1 METAQPP
8 ILEQDIRDLQVEMG
22 LNYRQAIGELIFLM
36 ITCRP
41 DISFPLIKLSQ
52 YSVNPAKDHYEAVKQ
67 IFRYTKATR
76 TDGIY
81 FWRQYPRQDLPHI
94 PLPRCMEQNYIVDT
108 SFQPDQSNKIHGTV
122 DSDWG
127 GDTNHRKSVTCIIIK
142 YAGGTIFYKTK
153 FQETIALSSTEAE
166 FTAACDAGKS
176 ILYIRSILDEI
187 NVPQDEATTLYIDNN
202 GALLMANTQQP
213 TRRTRHMDIK
223 TFALQDWIEK
233 DLILMK
239 RINTAD
245 NYADALTKSMG
256 RQLHYRHDNYILGKI
271 IPLYAAAYS
280 IQPHNEV

>member
-1 METAQPP
+1 
-8 ILEQDIRDLQVEMG
+8 
-22 LNYRQAIGELIFLM
+22 
-36 ITCRP
+36 
-41 DISFPLIKLSQ
+41 
-52 YSVNPAKDHYEAVKQ
+52 
-67 IFRYTKATR
+67 
-76 TDGIY
+76 
-81 FWRQYPRQDLPHI
+81 
-94 PLPRCMEQNYIVDT
+94 MEQNYIVDT

-127 GDTNHRKSVTCIIIK
+127 GDTTHQKSVTGIIIIK

-166 FTAACDAGKS
+166 FTAACDTGKS

-239 RINTAD
+239 CINTAD
-245 NYADALTKSMG
+245 NCADALTKSMG
-256 RQLHYRHDNYILGKI
+256 
-271 IPLYAAAYS
+271 
-280 IQPHNEV
+280 